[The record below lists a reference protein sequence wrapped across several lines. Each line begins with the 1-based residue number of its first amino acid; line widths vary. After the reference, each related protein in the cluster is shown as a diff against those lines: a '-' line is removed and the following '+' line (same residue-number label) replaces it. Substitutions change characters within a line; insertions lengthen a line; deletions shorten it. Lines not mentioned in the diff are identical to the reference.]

1 MSNRWQLRGS
11 ILYSA
16 FKGNANHDYGGAEG
30 ETGLFDNP
38 NSLINAYGRIR
49 YDRPLNIKILG
60 SYILPYDIVIS
71 AYFNFRSGTPWAR
84 TLARVYFPPGFGAQ
98 TSYVGVAAE
107 PNGTQRNSPETML
120 DMRVEKSF
128 GFENLGKL
136 SLYLDIFNLGGSTDL
151 SVTRNPNAYLYFYEN
166 PPRYTLDTNYGRIN
180 SVTGVRSIRLGV
192 RWNY

>member
-1 MSNRWQLRGS
+1 
-11 ILYSA
+11 
-16 FKGNANHDYGGAEG
+16 
-30 ETGLFDNP
+30 
-38 NSLINAYGRIR
+38 
-49 YDRPLNIKILG
+49 
-60 SYILPYDIVIS
+60 
-71 AYFNFRSGTPWAR
+71 
-84 TLARVYFPPGFGAQ
+84 
-98 TSYVGVAAE
+98 VGVAAE